1 MICFIFSFCAE
12 RAIATLLSGDY
23 EKHQRKYISSIILII
38 SHTITVILSFLLF
51 YEKMQMVPTVAGC
64 MICVATS
71 CVLFIIILIVNLKI
85 NILQSKT
92 GSGVILYTLA
102 FRFQVKENI
111 RALKLAYRVLVCIG
125 VYIFVLC
132 IILFTLFFDVIPSMN
147 QILIFLL
154 ENCIYLS
161 YEKQSRS
168 HISISILI
176 IANILTLKI
185 SYMLFYFQIGFNA
198 SVVICSGAVVVAMG
212 MYLTVMSYNLRLH
225 NELKNDTARKRLK
238 KFEKYS
244 LAYRF
249 QLEENLKC
257 FELVKKVILAIG
269 IYIVLNI
276 FCVALINSNYFSASL
291 NQTLVFLVENCLL
304 LNPLLI
310 CTVTMCSVEPW
321 RVILLQ
327 DIDYVLGGLGL
338 KKLGK
343 VQDIKKVPEKSKE
356 GKILEETNIYFR
368 DLETI
373 VPIFGLWY
381 EAILAKLITMA
392 YQLKFLSPGYE
403 IGEHVAMWTQN
414 PKKMLILNSLDGLE
428 LLLVAGFLEWHYIFS
443 MIFGSLSVCI
453 ERVLASMWIKH
464 YEKNKKLYIPI
475 SLTLVTQC
483 LTIAVSFTM
492 FYNHVNIIAANLI
505 WIITCILAS
514 IMHFMI
520 KKTNKDWEKQMKNPR
535 RLDIFTISK
544 QFQVKE
550 NLRAIALSEKLLQ
563 SVFGVIAVG
572 GIGVV
577 ILILELVPPF
587 FCHFLEN
594 TIFLNPFLVC
604 FLTMYSHPAW
614 KSEFQ
619 KAFPSFK
626 RVRRSPKVDV
636 ESVEPF
642 DGLQKKSVVETNM
655 YFQQLNDSW
664 I

>member
-1 MICFIFSFCAE
+1 
-12 RAIATLLSGDY
+12 
-23 EKHQRKYISSIILII
+23 
-38 SHTITVILSFLLF
+38 
-51 YEKMQMVPTVAGC
+51 
-64 MICVATS
+64 
-71 CVLFIIILIVNLKI
+71 
-85 NILQSKT
+85 
-92 GSGVILYTLA
+92 
-102 FRFQVKENI
+102 
-111 RALKLAYRVLVCIG
+111 
-125 VYIFVLC
+125 
-132 IILFTLFFDVIPSMN
+132 
-147 QILIFLL
+147 
-154 ENCIYLS
+154 
-161 YEKQSRS
+161 
-168 HISISILI
+168 
-176 IANILTLKI
+176 
-185 SYMLFYFQIGFNA
+185 MLFYFQIGFNA
-198 SVVICSGAVVVAMG
+198 SVFICSGAVVVAMG
-212 MYLTVMSYNLRLH
+212 MYLTVMFYNLRLH
-225 NELKNDTARKRLK
+225 SELKNDTARKRLK

-269 IYIVLNI
+269 VYIVLNI
-276 FCVALINSNYFSASL
+276 FCVALINSNFLSASL

-343 VQDIKKVPEKSKE
+343 VQDIKKVPEKVSKE

-368 DLETI
+368 DLKTI
-373 VPIFGLWY
+373 HDSVGVTKMEQVKMNIDFLELTGRRKGVTTTLTNPFPVVLVIMIIKIINPSNDPYFICLPVYFYTESDSIAKLISLIELILYTFCFYTLSIKLQIYLKIRIFHRNFVILSVPVFGLWY

-414 PKKMLILNSLDGLE
+414 PKKMLILNSLDG
-428 LLLVAGFLEWHYIFS
+428 
-443 MIFGSLSVCI
+443 
-453 ERVLASMWIKH
+453 H

-475 SLTLVTQC
+475 FLTLVTQC
-483 LTIAVSFTM
+483 LTIAVSFTI
-492 FYNHVNIIAANLI
+492 FFNHVNIIAANLI

-535 RLDIFTISK
+535 RLDIFTVSK